1 MSELKVVVTGGSGFL
16 GSHVLREL
24 RRRQI
29 PVKALVNKNRL
40 APEFSDVEQ
49 VSGDLS
55 DPEFLCELLE
65 GCTSV
70 IHCAAVISF
79 RKSRKTDL
87 FESNSTG
94 TRNLVNAALV
104 KGIKRFVHIGSIA
117 STGAHYGEGVID
129 EEFMYN
135 LKSLRINY
143 SISKYHADHEV
154 MRGSVEGLEG
164 IILSPGNIIGPD
176 DLRKSTLKNLKLALR
191 NSTLVPD
198 GGIGLVDVRDVA
210 WVAVEALEKGKSGE
224 RYILIS
230 ENYTYG
236 HYVDLVTGTRKKRK
250 TLPGFIYKG
259 LGYFFEGMES
269 LLGIKMPFTV
279 EKSRLHHYFF
289 WGTGKKA
296 ETTFGFTFRPAGAS
310 MKETLDWYRSQKYL

>member
-1 MSELKVVVTGGSGFL
+1 MSEMKVFVTGGSGFL

-24 RRRQI
+24 QRRKI
-29 PVKALVNKNRL
+29 PVKALVNKNAL
-40 APEFSDVEQ
+40 SPEFAEVEQ
-49 VSGDLS
+49 VTGDLS
-55 DPEFLCELLE
+55 DPELLCELLT

-94 TRNLVNAALV
+94 TRNLVNASLV
-104 KGIKRFVHIGSIA
+104 KGIKRFIHIGSIA
-117 STGAHYGEGVID
+117 STGAHFGPGVID

-154 MRGSVEGLEG
+154 QRGTVEGLEG
-164 IILSPGNIIGPD
+164 IILSPVNIIGPED
-176 DLRKSTLKNLKLALR
+176 FRKSTLKNLKLALR
-191 NSTLVPD
+191 NSSLVPD
-198 GGIGLVDVRDVA
+198 GGVGLVDVRDVA
-210 WVAVEALEKGKSGE
+210 WVAVEALEKGTPGE
-224 RYILIS
+224 RYLMVS

-236 HYVDLVTGTRKKRK
+236 QYVDLVTGTTTKRK

-269 LLGIKMPFTV
+269 LLGLKMPFTV

-289 WGTGKKA
+289 WGSGKKA
-296 ETTFGFTFRPAGAS
+296 EKTFGFQFRPAGVS
-310 MKETLDWYRSQKYL
+310 MKETLDWYRSQKLL

>member
-1 MSELKVVVTGGSGFL
+1 MSEMKVFVTGGSGFL
-16 GSHVLREL
+16 GSHVLRKL
-24 RRRQI
+24 VSRQI
-29 PVKALVNKNRL
+29 PVKALVNKIGL
-40 APEFSDVEQ
+40 APEFADVEQ
-49 VSGDLS
+49 VKGDLS
-55 DPEFLCELLE
+55 DPEFLCEILS

-79 RKSRKTDL
+79 RKSRKTEL

-94 TRNLVNAALV
+94 TRNLVNASLIV
-104 KGIKRFVHIGSIA
+104 GIRRFVHIGSIA
-117 STGAHYGEGVID
+117 STGAHFGPGVID

-154 MRGSVEGLEG
+154 LRGTVEGLEG
-164 IILSPGNIIGPD
+164 IILSPGNIIGPV

-191 NSTLVPD
+191 NSSLVPD

-210 WVAVEALEKGKSGE
+210 WVAVEALEKGTPGE
-224 RYILIS
+224 RYLMIS

-236 HYVDLVTGTRKKRK
+236 QYVDLVTGTSKKRK
-250 TLPGFIYKG
+250 TLPGFIYKA

-269 LLGIKMPFTV
+269 ILGIKMPFTV

-296 ETTFGFTFRPAGAS
+296 ENTFGFTFRPAGAS
-310 MKETLDWYRSQKYL
+310 MKETLDWYRSNKYL